1 MNKSITLTDKK
12 NIVGVTNVVVSDLD
26 GTIFVKTI
34 SDIDYGSQGSITFYS
49 KDGYQ
54 LGSAGDSVTF
64 DPEKKKL
71 TVTNL
76 VSTQILNEVS
86 YLKRIHL
93 ISTTKENVAPYKIKL
108 APNKDSSKEKLIIIA
123 DDYDNKKTHGVLE
136 LDGDRI
142 SVRQVLNLSLSTPSL
157 IGSINDRIG
166 DIRLDA
172 NHLYFCYKEYDGNSI
187 IWKKISWQI

>member
-1 MNKSITLTDKK
+1 M
-12 NIVGVTNVVVSDLD
+12 
-26 GTIFVKTI
+26 
-34 SDIDYGSQGSITFYS
+34 TFYS

-54 LGSAGDSVTF
+54 LSSAGDSVTF
-64 DPEKKKL
+64 DPEKKTL

-93 ISTTKENVAPYKIKL
+93 ISTIKENLTPFKIRL
-108 APNKDSSKEKLIIIA
+108 VPNNDSGKEKLIIIA
-123 DDYDNKKTHGVLE
+123 DDYDDKKTHGVLE

-142 SVRQVLNLSLSTPSL
+142 SVKQVLNLTLSTPSVV
-157 IGSINDRIG
+157 GSINDRVG
-166 DIRLDA
+166 DIRVDA
-172 NHLYFCYKEYDGNSI
+172 NHLYFCYKLYDGHSI